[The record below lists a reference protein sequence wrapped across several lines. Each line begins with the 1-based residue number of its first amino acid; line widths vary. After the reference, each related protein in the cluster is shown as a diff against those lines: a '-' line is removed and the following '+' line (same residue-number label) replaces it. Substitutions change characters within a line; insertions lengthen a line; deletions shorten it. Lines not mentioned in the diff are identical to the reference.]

1 MAPAV
6 SSKSICEN
14 CKVATLDHIPPDYYA
29 EPPKPAY
36 YKCRCC
42 GIQMSE
48 EEYNERGR
56 STRQEDNGAES

>member
-6 SSKSICEN
+6 SSKSICAN

-36 YKCRCC
+36 YKCRFC

-48 EEYNERGR
+48 EEYNERG
-56 STRQEDNGAES
+56 